1 MISVDRIVRY
11 AKLKI
16 FGPKMTQEAHEFII
30 RYRQILDDAMLDADQ
45 FMEKHADSDMVEF
58 LKSSKQ
64 FMDDMA
70 TMQDKNKKSRD
81 LYLPIHT
88 MLYMLCK
95 KQKPS
100 RIIETGVEKGGST
113 YAILKALNTVNINTY
128 LYSIDIAENYTYKN
142 EYVAKIGP
150 LVTDHLKKRW
160 KFVHGDAQ
168 KILGTVLEE
177 TGELDAFMALQGHTY
192 EVQKHEGDTAWPHI
206 KSGGI
211 FVLDRPDWNEGM
223 YLKEFLAEH
232 GSEVAH
238 HETYK
243 EGAVSDPFEF
253 TVIIKK

>member
-1 MISVDRIVRY
+1 
-11 AKLKI
+11 
-16 FGPKMTQEAHEFII
+16 MTQEAHEFIT
-30 RYRQILDDAMLDADQ
+30 RYRQVLDDAMPDADQ

-70 TMQDKNKKSRD
+70 TMQDKKNEKSMD

-88 MLYMLCK
+88 VLYMLCK

-100 RIIETGVEKGGST
+100 SIIETGVEKGGST
-113 YAILKALNTVNINTY
+113 YAILKALDTININTY
-128 LYSIDIAENYTYKN
+128 LYSIDIGKYYTYKN
-142 EYVAKIGP
+142 EYVAKIGS

-168 KILGTVLEE
+168 KILGTVLEK
-177 TGELDAFMALQGHTY
+177 TGELDTFMALQGHTY
-192 EVQKHEGDTAWPHI
+192 KVQKHEGETAWPHI
-206 KSGGI
+206 KNGGL

-243 EGAVSDPFEF
+243 EGAVSDPIRVYRNHKEI
-253 TVIIKK
+253 TSSAMLK